1 VTDTRAA
8 RPAAPAQTSVPAEV
22 SALEAS
28 LAAVELAIET
38 LGQALATRDI
48 VAVESASTA
57 LHDAM
62 RAAMTQFAQ
71 VARGGRMPIELRT
84 RFALAS
90 ARITAQ
96 REALIR
102 ASALVEQ
109 NLEILLPKPMAQT
122 SVYSANGASQR
133 GPGRML
139 AAS

>member
-1 VTDTRAA
+1 VTAPRAA
-8 RPAAPAQTSVPAEV
+8 RPAAPAQALPPEV
-22 SALEAS
+22 SALETS
-28 LAAVELAIET
+28 LAAVELAIATLGET
-38 LGQALATRDI
+38 LARRDI
-48 VAVESASTA
+48 AAVESASSA

-62 RAAMTQFAQ
+62 RAAMNQFAQ
-71 VARGGRMPIELRT
+71 VARGGRMPVALRSC
-84 RFALAS
+84 FALAN

-102 ASALVEQ
+102 ASTLVEQ

-133 GPGRML
+133 GPGRVI